1 MNRVAGKVAL
11 ITGGASGLGAADARL
26 LAAEGAQV
34 VITDLQADLG
44 REVAASIPGALFLEH
59 DVRDEAQWRE
69 VVAQTLARFGRL
81 DVLVNNAGLVR
92 FGNIEDCDLETFRLQ
107 MQVMVEGCFLG
118 CHTALPHMTKG
129 ADEPWGGS
137 IINVASVAA
146 LKGISAIPAYS
157 AAKAGIIA
165 LTRSVAVHCLERGY
179 KIRVNAI
186 APGAHDT
193 PMTQAALAQLPQDNA
208 GLDQVH
214 ARGQGTPQDVAN
226 LVLFLAS
233 EESRQITGTHIV
245 IDNGETVG

>member
-1 MNRVAGKVAL
+1 MNRVSSKVAL
-11 ITGGASGLGAADARL
+11 VTGGASGLGAADARL
-26 LAAEGAQV
+26 LAAEGAKV
-34 VITDLQADLG
+34 VITDLQADFG
-44 REVAASIPGALFLEH
+44 RKVAASIPDALFLEH
-59 DVRDEAQWRE
+59 DVRDEAQWQD
-69 VVAQTLARFGRL
+69 VVAKTIARFGRL

-92 FGNIEDCDLETFRLQ
+92 FGNVEDCDLDTFRLQ

-118 CHTALPHMTKG
+118 CKSAIPHMTKG
-129 ADEPWGGS
+129 GGGS
-137 IINVASVAA
+137 IVNVASVAA

-165 LTRSVAVHCLERGY
+165 LTRSVAMHCQEQGY
-179 KIRVNAI
+179 AIRVNAI

-193 PMTQAALAQLPQDNA
+193 PMTRQALDQLPQDNA
-208 GLDQVH
+208 GLDQVQAH
-214 ARGQGTPQDVAN
+214 GQGRPEDVAH